1 MGRPNFPLKYLMRIA
16 DRVDLQIAAMMDEKG
31 LTGLTRSHLEILSF
45 LLRRP
50 GLTPTEIA
58 IQIQRTKPT
67 VTVLVRK
74 LVDQQYLTST
84 KSTTDGRSI
93 VLRPTQKAKRMKPA
107 ILRIMLTLHRETY
120 AAMTELEAQ
129 ELYRITEKLNE
140 AMERKASTLAGGGKG
155 RDR

>member
-1 MGRPNFPLKYLMRIA
+1 MGRPNFPLKYLIRIA
-16 DRVDLQIAAMMDEKG
+16 DRVDLQIAAMMHEKG

-50 GLTPTEIA
+50 ELTPTEIA

-74 LVDQQYLTST
+74 LIEQQYLTST

-93 VLRPTQKAKRMKPA
+93 VLSPTQKAKKMKPA
-107 ILRIMLTLHRETY
+107 ILRIMLALQRETY
-120 AAMTELEAQ
+120 TALTELEAQ

-140 AMERKASTLAGGGKG
+140 AMERKAGQ
-155 RDR
+155 

>member
-16 DRVDLQIAAMMDEKG
+16 DRVDLQIAAMMHEKG

-74 LVDQQYLTST
+74 LIEQQYLTST
-84 KSTTDGRSI
+84 KSTTDGRSV
-93 VLRPTQKAKRMKPA
+93 VLSPTQKAKKMKPA
-107 ILRIMLTLHRETY
+107 ILRIMLALQRETY
-120 AAMTELEAQ
+120 AALAEVEAG

-140 AMERKASTLAGGGKG
+140 AMERKAGQ
-155 RDR
+155 